1 MKRFDIR
8 QTILLAIA
16 LTAGAGWSFT
26 ASAAD
31 VKSTKAERNLIV
43 EGNKAFA
50 DSNFIAAFDFYEK
63 ALTANPLSDAATYNK
78 AVTLT
83 YLVSEDNKNTP
94 NDPRVKAVELFE
106 TLTRTAADKTIAEKS
121 FYNLGNMAFR
131 DGDYG
136 KAIENYKGALR
147 INPDNNKTRQNLRIA
162 QLQQQQQQNQD
173 QNQDQDQDQ
182 QQEQQQQQQQQEQN
196 EDQQQEQQQ
205 QQQQQQPEMTQNA
218 EQILQSVQNKEN
230 QTRKKVN
237 EQQVNTGRKTTDKP
251 W

>member
-94 NDPRVKAVELFE
+94 NDPRVKAAELFE
-106 TLTRTAADKTIAEKS
+106 TLTRTATDKTIAEKS

-147 INPDNNKTRQNLRIA
+147 INPDNKKTRQNLRIA
-162 QLQQQQQQNQD
+162 QLQQKQNQD
-173 QNQDQDQDQ
+173 QNQDQDKQD
-182 QQEQQQQQQQQEQN
+182 EQQQQQQQQ
-196 EDQQQEQQQ
+196 QQE
-205 QQQQQQPEMTQNA
+205 QQQQQPEMTQNA

-230 QTRKKVN
+230 QTRKKAN
-237 EQQVNTGRKTTDKP
+237 EQQVNGGRKTTDKP

>member
-94 NDPRVKAVELFE
+94 NDPRVKAAELFE
-106 TLTRTAADKTIAEKS
+106 TLTRTATDKTIAEKS

-147 INPDNNKTRQNLRIA
+147 INPDNKKTRQNLRIA
-162 QLQQQQQQNQD
+162 QLQQKQNQD
-173 QNQDQDQDQ
+173 QNQDQDKQDEQ
-182 QQEQQQQQQQQEQN
+182 QQQQQQQQQEQ
-196 EDQQQEQQQ
+196 QQQEQQQQQ

-230 QTRKKVN
+230 QTRKKAN
-237 EQQVNTGRKTTDKP
+237 EQQVNGGRKTTDKP